1 MLPTGRINLIKEGVL
16 TGLLS
21 YLYETQRLLR
31 DPHAREK
38 LGLSLQDRPEVLV
51 PRNGFRVSGKGGRQF
66 DVTPS
71 IAATNVFIEGSVPHT
86 TDSLLRL
93 VGNGVYI
100 GRIWYTYAMNGL
112 RAGDF
117 TCTVVGDSY
126 RILDG
131 RIGAP
136 IPGNTIRITG
146 NIRQVLQ
153 NILGITKE
161 ARPIVGWGADEVVY
175 APEIAVRELHLAEIA
190 QFMESV

>member
-1 MLPTGRINLIKEGVL
+1 
-16 TGLLS
+16 LLS
-21 YLYETQRLLR
+21 NHYETQRLLR
-31 DPHAREK
+31 DPQAREK
-38 LGLSLQDRPEVLV
+38 LGLNLQDHPEVLE
-51 PRNGFRVSGKGGRQF
+51 PRNGFRISGKGGRQF

-71 IAATNVFIEGSVPHT
+71 IAATNIFIEGSAPHK

-93 VGNGVYI
+93 VGDGVYI

-117 TCTVVGDSY
+117 TCTVIGDSY
-126 RILDG
+126 RIQDG

-136 IPGNTIRITG
+136 IPGNTLRITG

-161 ARPIVGWGADEVVY
+161 ARPVVGWGADEIVY
-175 APEIAVRELHLAEIA
+175 APEVAVRELHLTEIA